1 MIFIE
6 ALLVICFINSFKQQ
20 TRTIT
25 FNSSETNLN
34 YKQNVRLYILKKN
47 DLKWKEKEYELSA
60 HRK

>member
-1 MIFIE
+1 MTFIE

-47 DLKWKEKEYELSA
+47 DLKWKEKEYEFSA